1 MATEETRFID
11 RFMRKSVKSV
21 SSFLQN
27 PASPSSFQ
35 ENLALSEMMRST
47 KTAIEKLGIGPDEV
61 SKYLPMNDPIAQ
73 DLFDS
78 YVRYGFKKIT
88 TNKKFHD
95 FSEIYQIHEVTKY
108 ISQEMHKIQYGI
120 AKTFLSDSYFEEKCL
135 PRRRHWRKK

>member
-1 MATEETRFID
+1 MSTEETKLID

-78 YVRYGFKKIT
+78 YVRYGFEKIT
-88 TNKKFHD
+88 TNEQYHD
-95 FSEIYQIHEVTKY
+95 FSKIYQIRTK
-108 ISQEMHKIQYGI
+108 
-120 AKTFLSDSYFEEKCL
+120 
-135 PRRRHWRKK
+135 